1 MPNVFT
7 RMWHQITKTNKVDTE
22 VLYSAGGNNKTGPSN
37 FEMPWVL
44 PDNRKD
50 VCLAI
55 NMMDK
60 HDSLVANAMDT
71 YATFA
76 SCWKNASM
84 VNNFGFKI
92 EIASDEND
100 ISSAKKELTP
110 EEKKALDILHTMI
123 ADTGL
128 NANTKEFMRSMAKYG
143 DLFTELVFD
152 DKNNIKRIKMFPEPW
167 TIIRNEDTYGRLKT
181 GDPEIT
187 MEDPSKHRDDS
198 AFIQVDDADNV
209 IAAFYPYQIVQ
220 WSYGRKGGK
229 KYSESI
235 FAGVVTPWKRLYAQ
249 EDSLAFARLSRAFD
263 KMIHRIPISAGTT
276 PQEAA
281 DIVEKYRKTMTTD
294 ETISYDSTNE
304 IFEIQSARNP
314 LSVTTDFYLARFY
327 TDDGKTIDGD
337 IENMKG
343 GTTSLDNIN
352 DIYWGMNRILGG
364 MGVPMTY
371 LNMRVGGMKSF
382 VDKTPEDAK
391 EAFATSVIAL
401 QDAHEKGLREI
412 FDLQLVLKGILP
424 ESINYRIVYP
434 KIMSNSVLDMN
445 SITHTN
451 AASAKIWMDLGVP
464 PEIVG
469 IKLLGLTP
477 QEVEVWIQSLNAN
490 SDNADNADESEDVV
504 ANNET
509 E

>member
-1 MPNVFT
+1 MNVFT
-7 RMWHQITKTNKVDTE
+7 RMWKTLVGTNKIDTE
-22 VLYSAGGNNKTGPSN
+22 VLHSAGGNSKPSPSN
-37 FEMPWVL
+37 FKMPWVL
-44 PDNRKD
+44 SDSRKN
-50 VCLAI
+50 VCLDI

-60 HDSLVANAMDT
+60 HDSLVANAIDT

-76 SCWKNASM
+76 SCWKNVSM
-84 VNNFGFKI
+84 VNNFGFKV

-100 ISSAKKELTP
+100 ISSAKKQLTS
-110 EEKKALDILHTMI
+110 EEKKALDILHTMVEN
-123 ADTGL
+123 TGL
-128 NANTKEFMRSMAKYG
+128 NANTKEFMRSMTKYG

-167 TIIRNEDTYGRLKT
+167 TIIRNEDEYGRLKT
-181 GDPEIT
+181 GDPKVT

-198 AFIQVDDADNV
+198 AFIQVDDAGNV
-209 IAAFYPYQIVQ
+209 TAAFYPYQIVQ
-220 WSYGRKGGK
+220 WSYGRKGGN

-263 KMIHRIPISAGTT
+263 KMIHRIPISTGTT

-294 ETISYDSTNE
+294 QTISFDNTNE
-304 IFEIQSARNP
+304 IFEVQSADNP

-371 LNMRVGGMKSF
+371 LNMRVGGMKAF

-401 QDAHEKGLREI
+401 QDAHERGLREI

-424 ESINYRIVYP
+424 ENINYRIVYP

-451 AASAKIWMDLGVP
+451 AASAQIWIGLGIP

-469 IKLLGLTP
+469 SKLLDLTP
-477 QEVEVWIQSLNAN
+477 QEIETWVASLNE
-490 SDNADNADESEDVV
+490 NAEEDTNESEDTVETDE
-504 ANNET
+504 NE
-509 E
+509 